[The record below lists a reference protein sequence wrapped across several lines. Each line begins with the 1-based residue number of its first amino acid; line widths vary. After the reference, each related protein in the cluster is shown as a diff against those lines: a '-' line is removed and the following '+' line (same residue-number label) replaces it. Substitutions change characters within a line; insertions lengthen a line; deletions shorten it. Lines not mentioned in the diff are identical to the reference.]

1 MALRL
6 LLPAMLATLA
16 VSFLVACGGG
26 GETEA
31 PAATGTIE
39 DANGAPSGTA
49 APNGSPSG
57 TEAPPGAT
65 ANGAGATADGAA
77 ATPTA
82 FEALRDELADDL
94 EAIGVNI
101 GAVPEDVREALLAR
115 CQELSA
121 FADADLI
128 EAICGAVARAMDS
141 GDSGLIDLVLD
152 ELAELAAE

>member
-1 MALRL
+1 MMAFRF
-6 LLPAMLATLA
+6 LLPALLAALA
-16 VSFLVACGGG
+16 VSIFVACGGG

-57 TEAPPGAT
+57 TEAPAGEQTPG
-65 ANGAGATADGAA
+65 ANGAAATADG

-82 FEALRDELADDL
+82 FEALRDAFIDDL
-94 EAIGVNI
+94 AGIGVNI
-101 GAVPEDVREALLAR
+101 GAVPEDVREALLAT
-115 CQELSA
+115 CEELSA
-121 FADADLI
+121 FADV
-128 EAICGAVARAMDS
+128 EAVCGAVARAMDS